1 MELADVCLKL
11 ERGEQAASVCL
22 QLLESDVP
30 EQDKQQILRMLAE
43 AYNQQKNYDKATL
56 ALSGQWK

>member
-11 ERGEQAASVCL
+11 GRGSQAVSVCL
-22 QLLESDVP
+22 QLLESDVS
-30 EQDKQQILRMLAE
+30 EQKKQEILRMLAA